1 MTTLQA
7 THTPPHTQAMSA
19 HVGSVVDGPTS
30 SGKVQL
36 IKGIGLLC
44 GRFVPTFHCSALM
57 EKATIARIF
66 EGLAQVLTVR
76 IAAQWWLQ

>member
-1 MTTLQA
+1 
-7 THTPPHTQAMSA
+7 MSA

-44 GRFVPTFHCSALM
+44 GRFVPIFHCSALM

-66 EGLAQVLTVR
+66 EGLTQVLTVR
-76 IAAQWWLQ
+76 ITAQW